1 MENFL
6 ILVAEDEK
14 SLREL
19 ILRALGFNG
28 FRVASAADGREAVQK
43 VKDLMPDLVIL
54 DVGMPIMNGY
64 EACQVI
70 KSDPETQS
78 VPIIFLS
85 ARGKGDDIQYGLDLG
100 ADEYLVKPF
109 NLSQL
114 GGQVIKVLQKYGKV

>member
-1 MENFL
+1 
-6 ILVAEDEK
+6 
-14 SLREL
+14 
-19 ILRALGFNG
+19 
-28 FRVASAADGREAVQK
+28 
-43 VKDLMPDLVIL
+43 
-54 DVGMPIMNGY
+54 MNGY

>member
-1 MENFL
+1 MEDFL

>member
-1 MENFL
+1 M

-19 ILRALGFNG
+19 ILRALSFNG
-28 FRVASAADGREAVQK
+28 FQVASAADGREAVQK
-43 VKDLMPDLVIL
+43 VKDLTPDLVIL

-64 EACQVI
+64 EACQLI
-70 KSDPETQS
+70 KSDPNTQN

-85 ARGKGDDIQYGLDLG
+85 ARGKVDDIQYGLDLG